1 MASIGQRGQGRCSA
15 CLLILLDCILLLSN
29 NARPR
34 RRPFREWSRQPGRLR
49 DFLQAVSFSVDANLT
64 PIELARV
71 GLSGVLAS
79 AIETASS
86 HSQLKLIVHYGRNA
100 VALSWVFLKERV
112 DRIISS
118 RIFSAIS
125 AIGPPAFAI

>member
-1 MASIGQRGQGRCSA
+1 MSHYDVIPLPQALTRV
-15 CLLILLDCILLLSN
+15 
-29 NARPR
+29 
-34 RRPFREWSRQPGRLR
+34 WSRQPGRLR
-49 DFLQAVSFSVDANLT
+49 DFSSKTVSFSVDANLT
-64 PIELARV
+64 PIELACV

-86 HSQLKLIVHYGRNA
+86 YSQLKLTVHYGRNA
-100 VALSWVFLKERV
+100 VALSCVFLNERV
-112 DRIISS
+112 DIIISN